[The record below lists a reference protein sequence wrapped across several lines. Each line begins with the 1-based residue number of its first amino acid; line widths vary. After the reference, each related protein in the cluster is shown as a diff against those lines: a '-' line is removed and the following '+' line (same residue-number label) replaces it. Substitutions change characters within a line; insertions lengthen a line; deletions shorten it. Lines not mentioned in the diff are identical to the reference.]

1 LIVALIFVGDVRN
14 DLNGFAE
21 VIAAA
26 LFGEDGFVDAAVVPV
41 IWFAGRLAWVKRS

>member
-1 LIVALIFVGDVRN
+1 MVALISSVTCGN

-26 LFGEDGFVDAAVVPV
+26 FLGENGFVDAAGGPV
-41 IWFAGRLAWVKRS
+41 IVAA